1 MDLKTLMDLRTYTMM
16 ANEIKKGIDKRKQDA
31 NEALSS
37 LKHLLHERD
46 DAYISFQNYSQVLE
60 QEIADGQLNPLNLF
74 ETKQEQDRRH
84 RQIMLTADQDIQY
97 YTRYYEELRRDSE
110 TFSGILFTT
119 LASQFLEESSS
130 EPKQTVLKQAKTL
143 IDKIDQDANEV
154 FSDLKDLLRV
164 RDKANISC
172 QNCSRAFEE
181 EMARDHLDVR
191 HNPLNLLARKQVQ
204 EKGFREAMSTVAQG
218 IQNSIRIYEEKMRES
233 DALSEMLFTTFALQF
248 LAKSSSEPEETL
260 VSPIF
265 HTSVLVD
272 PTPSSANLPAQVP
285 QSIPQIHG
293 RSNSTS
299 VSSFLFR
306 PSLTVQSYKPSPEPD
321 PSGDNIQ
328 SFSLTVQNFE
338 ETDSRLSPAAL
349 FHLFPPK
356 PPPDP
361 SHQANNI
368 EVVLRPFR
376 VTHTALDLGYDL
388 SASISRLDPC
398 NQREPLRLTPTAVLT
413 SLRLAPVLPR
423 PPSTALT

>member
-31 NEALSS
+31 NEALST

-233 DALSEMLFTTFALQF
+233 DALSEMLFTTFASQF

-285 QSIPQIHG
+285 QSISQIHG
-293 RSNSTS
+293 RSDSTS
-299 VSSFLFR
+299 MSSFLLR
-306 PSLTVQSYKPSPEPD
+306 PSPEPD
-321 PSGDNIQ
+321 PSGNNIQ
-328 SFSLTVQNFE
+328 SFSLPVQNFD
-338 ETDSRLSPAAL
+338 ETDSQLSPAAL
-349 FHLFPPK
+349 FHLSPPK

-361 SHQANNI
+361 SHQADNI
-368 EVVLRPFR
+368 PRLKCSVLNTREPPDPLSIR
-376 VTHTALDLGYDL
+376 YDL
-388 SASISRLDPC
+388 SANFPRLKCC
-398 NQREPLRLTPTAVLT
+398 NTREPLHLRLTPTPVLT
-413 SLRLAPVLPR
+413 SLRLAPVPPR